1 MQFQFRTAYHQ
12 WAAYL
17 LMTVSYFV
25 LGKILTAFAFQDQV
39 LPIWLPAGV
48 GLVGVLI
55 WGWRFLP
62 GLFIASAL
70 FNWTTAHGY
79 TFSEAT
85 LSQQLQ
91 VSIIALGACLQGL
104 VGGSILRHW
113 LGDPLRMRTRKHIAY
128 YIFLVGIFCNLISA
142 NIGVFSLSLFNPEY
156 QFSHHWQNV
165 VAWWLG
171 DSLGILIF
179 TPLLL
184 LMLDAWA
191 FKQHSYHRSRNV
203 FATSFVLFLS
213 VVLTTYLYNQ
223 GNVQAAK
230 REAQRELRLIENL
243 LLQQVNLSML
253 AVQGVAAKL
262 QSLSE
267 VNADEFHQIAEQ
279 QRARYPFLRAIS
291 WNVRLDQ
298 TQGNALQE
306 KFDTL
311 YDGRVK
317 LKGLPLTPDDP
328 LVVVTY
334 ISPQTENFS
343 ALGFNVYSR
352 ENRKQALENSI
363 IAVQPQATDIIELIQ
378 SNTPVPAY
386 LLFSP
391 VYRRGAT
398 DPQADILGYATA
410 VVQTDTLLGSA
421 LKQSQAGSYNIA
433 VYDGNEAEPFYSNHA
448 LSAAEVA
455 AENLFETRIQ
465 FGGQVWRIKLE
476 LRADFV
482 ASLNHRQTVLLLLLQ
497 LSITAL
503 IIFIVLLNNYQHYE
517 LNHLVE
523 QRTQSLRQAVED
535 AERANQAKSRF
546 LANMS
551 HELRTP
557 LNAVVGFASLMKTTD
572 SFDTLQSY
580 ANRIDMAAK
589 TLLNL
594 VNDILDIAKIE
605 SNHLV
610 IEQHDFNLQHLLGR
624 IDSLFATSAADK
636 GLQWQL
642 NTNISGACW
651 LKADELRMEQILLNL
666 CSNAVKFTDNGK
678 VTLHCEVLHGDSDY
692 LLTFSIID
700 TGIGIDYHKQPLIF
714 APFTQADAS
723 TSRRFGGTG
732 LGLAISKELVE
743 LMAGELTVKSAPGQ
757 GSTFTF
763 ALRCPFGDA
772 QLAQNIEA
780 DPTLL
785 KGMQVLVAED
795 NPVNQLVI
803 KAMLQSIDVEFV
815 LVSDGQQAVDAC
827 QDQAFDLVLMDCQ
840 MPLLDGYQATALLR
854 KRFTQQQLPV
864 IALTADVMPEDKT
877 YALAVGF
884 NSHLAK
890 PLERDKLVQCL
901 TQYRKS

>member
-1 MQFQFRTAYHQ
+1 MQFQFRTVYHQ

-17 LMTVSYFV
+17 LMAVSYFA
-25 LGKILTAFAFQDQV
+25 LGKLLTAFAFQDQV

-48 GLVGVLI
+48 GLVGAFV

-62 GLFIASAL
+62 GLFMASAL

-79 TFSEAT
+79 VFTDAT
-85 LSQQLQ
+85 LAQLLQ
-91 VSIIALGACLQGL
+91 VSIIALGACFQGL
-104 VGGSILRHW
+104 AGGSILRLW
-113 LGDPLRMRTRKHIAY
+113 LGDPLRMRSRKHIAY
-128 YIFLVGIFCNLISA
+128 YIFLVGIACNLISA
-142 NIGVFSLSLFNPEY
+142 NIGVFSLSLFNPDY

-223 GNVQAAK
+223 GNIQAAK
-230 REAQRELRLIENL
+230 REAQRELRLVENL

-267 VNADEFHQIAEQ
+267 VNAEEFHQIAEQ
-279 QRARYPFLRAIS
+279 QRVRYPFLRAIS
-291 WNVRLDQ
+291 WNVRVAQ

-306 KFDTL
+306 QFDAL
-311 YDGRVK
+311 YNGRVK
-317 LKGLPLTPDDP
+317 LKGLPLAPDDP

-334 ISPQTENFS
+334 ISPQADNFG

-352 ENRKQALENSI
+352 ENRKQALENPAI
-363 IAVQPQATDIIELIQ
+363 TVRPQATDIIELVQ
-378 SNTPVPAY
+378 SDTPVPAY
-386 LLFSP
+386 LLLSP
-391 VYRRGAT
+391 VYRRGAA
-398 DPQADILGYATA
+398 DPQADILGYAAA
-410 VVQTDTLLGSA
+410 VVQTDTLLGSV
-421 LKQSQAGSYNIA
+421 LKRSQAGSYNIA
-433 VYDGNEAEPFYSNHA
+433 VYDGNANVPFYSNHPI
-448 LSAAEVA
+448 SANSVPADS
-455 AENLFETRIQ
+455 LFETRIQ
-465 FGGQVWRIKLE
+465 FGGQIWRIKLE

-503 IIFIVLLNNYQHYE
+503 ITFIVLLNNYQHYE

-572 SFDTLQSY
+572 SFETLQSY
-580 ANRIDMAAK
+580 ASRIDMAAK

-605 SNHLV
+605 SNHLA
-610 IEQHDFNLQHLLGR
+610 IEQHDFNLQHLLSR
-624 IDSLFATSAADK
+624 IDSLFATSASDK

-642 NTNISGACW
+642 NTNISSACW
-651 LKADELRMEQILLNL
+651 IKADELRIEQILLNL
-666 CSNAVKFTDNGK
+666 CSNAVKFTDSGK
-678 VTLHCEVLHGDSDY
+678 VTLHCEALHGDSDY

-700 TGIGIDYHKQPLIF
+700 TGIGIDEHKQQLIF

-743 LMAGELTVKSAPGQ
+743 LMAGELNVQSTPGQ

-763 ALRCPFGDA
+763 SLRCPFGDA
-772 QLAQNIEA
+772 QLAHTA
-780 DPTLL
+780 TPDHTVL

-803 KAMLQSIDVEFV
+803 KAMLQSIDVEFA

-827 QDQAFDLVLMDCQ
+827 EEQTFDLILMDCQ

-854 KRFTQQQLPV
+854 KRFNPQQLPI
-864 IALTADVMPEDKT
+864 IALTADVMPEDKA

-901 TQYRKS
+901 TQYRPS

>member
-1 MQFQFRTAYHQ
+1 MQFQFRTVHHQ
-12 WAAYL
+12 WVAYV
-17 LMTVSYFV
+17 LMTLSYFA
-25 LGKILTAFAFQDQV
+25 LGKALTAFAFQDQV

-62 GLFIASAL
+62 GLFLASAL

-79 TFSEAT
+79 TFSQAT
-85 LSQQLQ
+85 LSQCLQ

-104 VGGSILRHW
+104 AGGLLLRHW
-113 LGDPLRMRTRKHIAY
+113 LGDPLRMRSRKHIAY
-128 YIFLVGIFCNLISA
+128 YIFLVGIVANLISA
-142 NIGVFSLSLFNPEY
+142 NIGVFSLSLFNPQY

-191 FKQHSYHRSRNV
+191 FEQRSYHRSRNV

-223 GNVQAAK
+223 GNIQAAK

-253 AVQGVAAKL
+253 AVQGVSAKL
-262 QSLSE
+262 QSLNE
-267 VNADEFHQIAEQ
+267 VNAKEFHQIAQQ
-279 QRARYPFLRAIS
+279 QRTRYPFLRAIS
-291 WNVRLDQ
+291 WNVRLEQ
-298 TQGNALQE
+298 TQGNALQRH
-306 KFDTL
+306 FDAI
-311 YDGRVK
+311 YEGRVK
-317 LKGLPLTPDDP
+317 LKGLPLGPDDP

-334 ISPQTENFS
+334 ISPQAENFS

-352 ENRKQALENSI
+352 ENRKLALENLA
-363 IAVQPQATDIIELIQ
+363 IAVQPQATDIIQLVQ
-378 SNTPVPAY
+378 SDTPLHAY

-391 VYRRGAT
+391 VYQRGEVDT
-398 DPQADILGYATA
+398 HSGILGYATA
-410 VVQTDTLLGSA
+410 VVQTDTLLGSV
-421 LKQSQAGSYNIA
+421 LKKSQADSYNVAIF
-433 VYDGNEAEPFYSNHA
+433 DGNSPDPFYRNRSF
-448 LSAAEVA
+448 SATQMSAD
-455 AENLFETRIQ
+455 NLFETRIQ
-465 FGGQVWRIKLE
+465 FGGQIWRIQLE

-482 ASLNHRQTVLLLLLQ
+482 ASLNHQQTVLLLMLQ

-503 IIFIVLLNNYQHYE
+503 ITFIVLLNNYQHYE

-523 QRTQSLRQAVED
+523 QRTQSLRKAVED
-535 AERANQAKSRF
+535 AQRANHAKSRF

-557 LNAVVGFASLMKTTD
+557 LNAVVGFASLMKTTH
-572 SFDTLQSY
+572 SFETLQSY
-580 ANRIDMAAK
+580 AGRIDMAAK

-610 IEQHDFNLQHLLGR
+610 IERHDFDLQQLLGR
-624 IDSLFATSAADK
+624 IDSLFTTSAADK

-666 CSNAVKFTDNGK
+666 CSNAIKFTDSGK

-700 TGIGIDYHKQPLIF
+700 TGIGIDPQKQQLIF

-732 LGLAISKELVE
+732 LGLAISKELVA
-743 LMAGELTVKSAPGQ
+743 LMEGELTVQSEPGQ

-763 ALRCPFGDA
+763 SLRCPFGDA
-772 QLAQNIEA
+772 LLADQAEL
-780 DPTLL
+780 DHTLL
-785 KGMQVLVAED
+785 KGMHVLVAED

-803 KAMLQSIDVEFV
+803 KAMLQSIEVEFV
-815 LVSDGQQAVDAC
+815 LVNDGQQAVDVC
-827 QDQAFDLVLMDCQ
+827 GEQNFDLVLMDCQ

-854 KRFTQQQLPV
+854 KQFSQQQLPI
-864 IALTADVMPEDKT
+864 IALTADVMPEDKA
-877 YALAVGF
+877 YAVAVGF

-901 TQYRKS
+901 IQYRLS